1 MEKKWCGE
9 WSFDG
14 GKIGK
19 NGRRDGALDEREMA
33 LKKAGHP
40 QGDSGL

>member
-1 MEKKWCGE
+1 ME
-9 WSFDG
+9 

-33 LKKAGHP
+33 LKRLDILGVILAYR
-40 QGDSGL
+40 LTTRRN